1 MVITKP
7 ASATVTCGCGKELK
21 TQRAMAMHETSKL
34 HKAWLDRQSVVS
46 VDASVMDETLVAA
59 LRAATEGLDPRQVA
73 KMVRSVFNR
82 KEWPDG
88 SHGGTVADW
97 LQDHNIPIVN
107 VPSHTDPDDHRQY
120 ISSTLSDLKSRGYG
134 TERWEIKE

>member
-1 MVITKP
+1 MVTTSVI
-7 ASATVTCGCGKELK
+7 CGCGRELK
-21 TQRAMAMHETSKL
+21 TQRAMTMHETSKL
-34 HKAWLDRQSVVS
+34 HKAWLEGQSVDS
-46 VDASVMDETLVAA
+46 VDDPVMDETLVAA
-59 LRAATEGLDPRQVA
+59 LRAAKEGLDPRQVA

-88 SHGGTVADW
+88 SHAGTVADW

-120 ISSTLSDLKSRGYG
+120 ITSTLSDLKSKGYG